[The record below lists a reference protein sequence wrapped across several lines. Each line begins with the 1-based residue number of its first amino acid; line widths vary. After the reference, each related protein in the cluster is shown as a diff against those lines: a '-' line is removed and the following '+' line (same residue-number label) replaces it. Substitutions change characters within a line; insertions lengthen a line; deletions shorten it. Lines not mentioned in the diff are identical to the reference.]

1 MELTR
6 GDAMTFLKKKRLL
19 WGRGGI
25 LRRVL
30 LSICVVGVAR
40 NSWLSFN
47 ELLQQASSDYQ
58 ASLNFYLF
66 IA

>member
-1 MELTR
+1 MEFTR
-6 GDAMTFLKKKRLL
+6 GDAMTFLKKKTAL
-19 WGRGGI
+19 GQGGI

-30 LSICVVGVAR
+30 LSICFAGVAR
-40 NSWLSFN
+40 NSWLSFD